1 MNIFSRITNYINAK
15 DKYIIFFYSYMF
27 LIPWNFF
34 KWQFSVLT
42 IILFIWC
49 CIKFR
54 FQIKDRVLELIKFK
68 PLIILIIFIFY
79 TYISILWS
87 DSINDG
93 YSHVSSFHKYY
104 IFIILALFI
113 SIKAEQAMKGIKV
126 LVISFCIYAMFS
138 LVLSLDIINFS
149 FLNKEIRNQNGILA
163 YAIGSMYMTI
173 GAIFGLF
180 IYLFSKNKITQYSF
194 LLISIICFISLF
206 ISKSRTAQLSFLF
219 VSLLLI
225 LIYFRKNIFKFKNLI
240 IIIILAS
247 TVLFSSFFV
256 LKESGKIDRYYL
268 AYTES
273 KEAILH
279 NKFEGSFSLR
289 LYFNIVGLKLFE
301 EEPIFGSGP
310 EDNVNYLINYQK
322 NDPNYTINNIYD
334 SYHSQHIDFLTR
346 YGLVGYLL
354 IVCSTIYLIYLLK
367 DNSQVY
373 YLALSFFLLVFF
385 SSFSNVM
392 LTKKPFNY
400 IYITLFVL
408 FSIIALK
415 KQKE

>member
-1 MNIFSRITNYINAK
+1 M
-15 DKYIIFFYSYMF
+15 
-27 LIPWNFF
+27 L
-34 KWQFSVLT
+34 
-42 IILFIWC
+42 
-49 CIKFR
+49 
-54 FQIKDRVLELIKFK
+54 
-68 PLIILIIFIFY
+68 
-79 TYISILWS
+79 
-87 DSINDG
+87 
-93 YSHVSSFHKYY
+93 
-104 IFIILALFI
+104 
-113 SIKAEQAMKGIKV
+113 
-126 LVISFCIYAMFS
+126 
-138 LVLSLDIINFS
+138 
-149 FLNKEIRNQNGILA
+149 
-163 YAIGSMYMTI
+163 GSMYMTI

-225 LIYFRKNIFKFKNLI
+225 LIYFRKNIFKFKNFI

-289 LYFNIVGLKLFE
+289 LYFNMVGLKLFE

>member
-1 MNIFSRITNYINAK
+1 MNILSSITNYINVK

-27 LIPWNFF
+27 LMPWNFF

-68 PLIILIIFIFY
+68 PLIIILTFIFY
-79 TYISILWS
+79 TYLSVLWS
-87 DSINDG
+87 DSIKDG

-113 SIKAEQAMKGIKV
+113 SIKVEQAMIGIKV
-126 LVISFCIYAMFS
+126 LVISFCIYAIFS
-138 LVLSLDIINFS
+138 LILSLDVISFS
-149 FLNKEIRNQNGILA
+149 FLNNEIRKQNGILA

-180 IYLFSKNKITQYSF
+180 FYLFSKNKATQYSF

-219 VSLLLI
+219 VSVLLI
-225 LIYFRKNIFKFKNLI
+225 LIYFRNNIFKLKNFI
-240 IIIILAS
+240 IIIIFTF
-247 TVLFSSFFV
+247 TVSFSSYFV

-268 AYTES
+268 AYTEL

-289 LYFNIVGLKLFE
+289 LYFNMVGLKLFV
-301 EEPIFGSGP
+301 EEPIFGAGP

-322 NDPNYTINNIYD
+322 NDPNYTRNNIYD
-334 SYHSQHIDFLTR
+334 SYHSQHMDYLTR
-346 YGLVGYLL
+346 YGLFGYSL
-354 IVCSTIYLIYLLK
+354 IFFSVIYLIFLLK
-367 DNSQVY
+367 NY
-373 YLALSFFLLVFF
+373 PEAYFLALSFFLLVFF
-385 SSFSNVM
+385 SSFANVM

-400 IYITLFVL
+400 IYIVLFVL